1 MPGTAREWYGKR
13 GVAYPMTCAI
23 STVKRGRPEPSA
35 SVRASGVYKAGTP
48 LAVTTKLSAVVRT
61 MTPIM
66 RGRCIRDQASL
77 SGSARRLV
85 EYLVEPAGGI
95 PESDTPA

>member
-1 MPGTAREWYGKR
+1 
-13 GVAYPMTCAI
+13 
-23 STVKRGRPEPSA
+23 
-35 SVRASGVYKAGTP
+35 
-48 LAVTTKLSAVVRT
+48 

-85 EYLVEPAGGI
+85 EYLVEPAGGHSPKATPLPEAQKLFATRALFHCITHSDPLNI
-95 PESDTPA
+95 PAVLGAGLTIQPLRIAGRNRGG

>member
-48 LAVTTKLSAVVRT
+48 LAVTTKFER
-61 MTPIM
+61 
-66 RGRCIRDQASL
+66 
-77 SGSARRLV
+77 SGQDDDADHARPLH
-85 EYLVEPAGGI
+85 P
-95 PESDTPA
+95 

>member
-1 MPGTAREWYGKR
+1 M
-13 GVAYPMTCAI
+13 
-23 STVKRGRPEPSA
+23 
-35 SVRASGVYKAGTP
+35 
-48 LAVTTKLSAVVRT
+48 AVTTKLSAVVRT